1 MRALFLNRHLARG
14 EAQATV
20 ELALVIPVLLLI
32 TVAICQVVLALNC
45 YLVINSA
52 GRDGARRAAET
63 NDGEAGRKAALQS
76 ASGLPGDHPQVA
88 VSFPEGR
95 AKGSPVTVTVSYRM
109 PLLLPGLD
117 KLVPTPSFKAT
128 TSMALERGAE

>member
-1 MRALFLNRHLARG
+1 MKRHLG
-14 EAQATV
+14 GDEAQATV
-20 ELALVIPVLLLI
+20 ELALVLPVLLLV
-32 TVAICQVVLALNC
+32 TVAVCQVALALNC
-45 YLVINSA
+45 YLVVNSA

-63 NDGEAGRKAALQS
+63 NDGEAARKAALQS
-76 ASGLPGDHPQVA
+76 ASGLPGDRPEVS

-95 AKGSPVTVTVSYRM
+95 GKGSPVTVTVSYKM

-117 KLVPTPSFKAT
+117 KLVQAPSFKAT